1 MKILEYYVYRKVV
14 KFREQINEDDDSL
27 PEAEAIKLF
36 NDPFEEEHQYDIDA
50 AAGTAR
56 SSNDSKSSKFKMIT
70 GSYDQDILKLAE
82 DDMIDEVIQAAPP
95 LINQRVKEVLN
106 KHKDETAANKL
117 IVKFQTYMMLMVD
130 DD

>member
-14 KFREQINEDDDSL
+14 KFREQINEDDDLL

-56 SSNDSKSSKFKMIT
+56 SSNDSMSSKFKMIT

-95 LINQRVKEVLN
+95 
-106 KHKDETAANKL
+106 
-117 IVKFQTYMMLMVD
+117 
-130 DD
+130 